1 MTGTNDF
8 GAVACIHRR
17 DNSFT
22 FIISTAHGIVFI
34 KRPGSST
41 IFKERL
47 DCEHAAGVCH
57 RGQVPIDYLIERLG
71 TVEHIAHI
79 GNPRCVPLCQ
89 RLIECIRIPKH
100 VPHSSN
106 SGCVPRCQGL
116 VEIAC
121 TVKHSDHVSDARSI
135 PPCQGLIEVRVL
147 KHKPHILYF
156 GSIPTRYIPLEPIGI
171 AEHSPHSCYTGR
183 IPTGNI
189 LVEIISLVEHV
200 THICYAGRIPTRNI
214 PIEL

>member
-47 DCEHAAGVCH
+47 DCEHAVGVCD

-79 GNPRCVPLCQ
+79 SDPRCVPLCQ
-89 RLIECIRIPKH
+89 RLIKSIGIVEHPLHCSDTRRIP
-100 VPHSSN
+100 V
-106 SGCVPRCQGL
+106 VDVL
-116 VEIAC
+116 VEISIG
-121 TVKHSDHVSDARSI
+121 KHVRHVRDTRSVPIAHTIKKDICPAKCVRHIGYVSCI
-135 PPCQGLIEVRVL
+135 PVAYRAHV
-147 KHKPHILYF
+147 
-156 GSIPTRYIPLEPIGI
+156 
-171 AEHSPHSCYTGR
+171 
-183 IPTGNI
+183 
-189 LVEIISLVEHV
+189 VEISSDGDALERFVQ
-200 THICYAGRIPTRNI
+200 RIDVV
-214 PIEL
+214 